1 MESLLDQFT
10 QDLIV
15 TMQRSLGYR
24 RWLITMP
31 TVFVLGVI
39 FVLLETFILVEYV
52 VDLTSPQSSPNDRS
66 TTFKPHL
73 VTPTKRNSKKIKAK
87 NAVKDKK
94 KEQEGKHAKVV
105 AGKAKKEAKL
115 IKESIRTEK

>member
-24 RWLITMP
+24 RLLITMP

-52 VDLTSPQSSPNDRS
+52 VELTSPQSSPNDSS

-73 VTPTKRNSKKIKAK
+73 VPPAKRNSKKIKAK

-94 KEQEGKHAKVV
+94 KEQGGKHSKVV
-105 AGKAKKEAKL
+105 AGKTKKEAKL
-115 IKESIRTEK
+115 TKESIRTEK